1 MPTKKNRADV
11 LTRVKKEWLMVPED
25 VSAQSQSPVCCTGVL
40 NIKELRGMHHMG
52 VDRTLFLAR
61 KVDPMVTREAVRRVV
76 SGCERCQSI
85 DPAPVVHERGEIHV
99 NENWRR
105 LALDVTHY
113 RQGLYLSMIDC
124 GPGRVAIWRELR
136 TETAVEIGSILN
148 EIFLERGPVDEV
160 LMDNSTVFRSGTLKS
175 MFDKWK
181 VKRFFR
187 AAYRPGGNGIVER
200 HHRTIKAIAERGR
213 ISPAEAVFWYNVSP
227 RAGQSEDSV
236 PQKSV
241 FKYEWRQSCVAP
253 QDTGDRSDVD
263 IGSIRVGEEVWVKP
277 PNARCTSQWG
287 KGRVTGVNSRNNVMV
302 DGVPRHILDVRRVV
316 SSSSDGSDDEQEE
329 VEVGG
334 AENESMVM
342 PYRPR
347 RER

>member
-1 MPTKKNRADV
+1 
-11 LTRVKKEWLMVPED
+11 
-25 VSAQSQSPVCCTGVL
+25 
-40 NIKELRGMHHMG
+40 
-52 VDRTLFLAR
+52 
-61 KVDPMVTREAVRRVV
+61 
-76 SGCERCQSI
+76 
-85 DPAPVVHERGEIHV
+85 
-99 NENWRR
+99 
-105 LALDVTHY
+105 
-113 RQGLYLSMIDC
+113 
-124 GPGRVAIWRELR
+124 
-136 TETAVEIGSILN
+136 
-148 EIFLERGPVDEV
+148 
-160 LMDNSTVFRSGTLKS
+160 MDNSTVFRSGTLKS

-253 QDTGDRSDVD
+253 EDTGDRSGVD

-302 DGVPRHILDVRRVV
+302 DGVPRHILDV
-316 SSSSDGSDDEQEE
+316 GY
-329 VEVGG
+329 VG
-334 AENESMVM
+334 
-342 PYRPR
+342 
-347 RER
+347 